1 MKKIIITT
9 RQLRKLNEANESDIT
24 VKVQAPQQNSSSY
37 AQELKKGSTIKD
49 LNNAKRYATDVNASI
64 EGPNTTDASPVIDK
78 DISNGENLEFTPPEQ
93 KAIAD
98 GSPVN
103 VHGKGFGNVQEVKKS
118 ELSPDSPYMTADE
131 IFEDVKNNLFEL
143 RNFGEME
150 IIFGYYIGNSF
161 RAYLMKDAVV
171 VEYLGDKKEVKLEQ
185 KYWKN
190 DNLLARSIMSGF
202 AQLYLK
208 KDVSEGKR
216 FTKRQIEEAR
226 LRKIRKEGVVTT
238 KKRLFEEVMSE
249 LSDEDDYASTGD
261 PYNLIDEPM
270 DEPSMDGYY
279 AFSNIYVDIKGDG
292 TDNPCIEIFSRRYG
306 DRKKICGQQAASIL
320 KNIEN
325 DIEDCGGFYQAI
337 YKNTC
342 RYVS

>member
-9 RQLRKLNEANESDIT
+9 KQLRKLNEANENDIT
-24 VKVQAPQQNSSSY
+24 VKVKAPQQNSSSY
-37 AQELKKGSTIKD
+37 AQALKTGNMRTD
-49 LNNAKRYATDVNASI
+49 LINAKRYANDVNASI
-64 EGPNTTDASPVIDK
+64 EGPNTTDANPTIDK
-78 DISNGENLEFTPPEQ
+78 DIADGQNIEFTPAEQ

-103 VHGKGFGNVQEVKKS
+103 VHGDGFGNVSETKKT
-118 ELSPDSPYMTADE
+118 ELSPDSPCMTADE
-131 IFEDVKNNLFEL
+131 IFKDVKDNLSEL
-143 RNFGEME
+143 RDFGEME

-216 FTKRQIEEAR
+216 FTKKQIEEAR

-238 KKRLFEEVMSE
+238 KKRLFEEIMGE

-279 AFSNIYVDIKGDG
+279 AFSTIYVDIKGDG
-292 TDNPCIEIFSRRYG
+292 TDNPCIEITSRRYG
-306 DRKKICGQQAASIL
+306 DRKKICGRQAATIL

-325 DIEDCGGFYQAI
+325 DIEACGGFYQAI
-337 YKNTC
+337 YKNTY